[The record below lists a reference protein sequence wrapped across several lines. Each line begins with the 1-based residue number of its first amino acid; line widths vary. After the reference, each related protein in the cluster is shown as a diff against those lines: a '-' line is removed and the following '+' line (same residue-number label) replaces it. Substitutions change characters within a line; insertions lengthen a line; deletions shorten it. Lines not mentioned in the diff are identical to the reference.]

1 MSYLHGV
8 EVVET
13 AKQAVLSAGDSSII
27 ALVGTAPQ
35 GTVGEVVLITSKA
48 AGVTEFG
55 ADIGGFTIPAALD
68 LIFTHISAK
77 VLVINV
83 LDNADVAAL
92 LEEDG
97 KMTRTEAGIFA
108 THIGEATLPTA
119 VDFAAD
125 IIAGLELLT
134 GIEDIIGIKPNLII
148 APGYSQIAA
157 VMAKMITVAV
167 KLNGFALVD
176 VVAAS
181 VAAAVTARTSG
192 TFASASPALILS
204 FPNIRRY
211 NANEKENQAIG
222 LSVCV
227 AIAKAITD
235 SSLGYWISPSNT
247 ELASILGTVIA
258 IKSSLTDPAADTNL
272 LNGAGIVTV
281 LRRAGSGYRVWGNW
295 TAAFPTEK
303 GAEVMIAP
311 RAVRMM
317 TREVLID
324 AAINYLDKNNINK
337 MTIELVQNDVN
348 AFLRGLIGK
357 GALNSG
363 ACTWDSEK
371 NPVADIN
378 QGKLLFTI
386 SVTYG
391 PSLDELTFEEVVE
404 TNFNL

>member
-8 EVVET
+8 EIIET
-13 AKQAVLSAGDSSII
+13 AKQAVLTAGDSSVI
-27 ALVGTAPQ
+27 ALVGTAPK
-35 GTVGEVVLITSKA
+35 GAVMEVKLITSMA
-48 AGVTEFG
+48 NGVTEFG
-55 ADIGGFTIPAALD
+55 EDIGGFTIPAALD
-68 LIFTHISAK
+68 LIFTHLNIK
-77 VLVINV
+77 VLVVNV

-92 LEEDG
+92 LEVGG
-97 KMTRTEAGIFA
+97 KMTRDEDGKFA
-108 THIGEATLPTA
+108 THIGEATLPLA
-119 VDFAAD
+119 VDYAAD
-125 IIAGLELLT
+125 VVAGLELLT
-134 GIEDIIGIKPNLII
+134 GSEDKLGIKPTLVI

-157 VMAKMITVAV
+157 VMAKMIAVAV

-181 VAAAVTARTSG
+181 VPAAVATRTNG
-192 TFASASPALILS
+192 AYASASPALILG
-204 FPNIRRY
+204 FPEIVRY
-211 NANEKENQAIG
+211 NSHESDYQPIG
-222 LSVCV
+222 LSVSI

-235 SSLGYWISPSNT
+235 TLYGYWISPSNT
-247 ELASILGTVIA
+247 ELSSILGTLVPIT
-258 IKSSLTDPAADTNL
+258 SSLTDATADTNL

-324 AAINYLDKNNINK
+324 AAISYLDKNNINK
-337 MTIELVQNDVN
+337 MSIELIQNDVN

-357 GALNSG
+357 GAINSG
-363 ACTWDSEK
+363 ACIWDAEK
-371 NPVADIN
+371 NPSAEIT

-386 SVTYG
+386 SVTYA
-391 PSLDELTFEEVVE
+391 PSLDKLTFEEVVD
-404 TNFNL
+404 TNYNL